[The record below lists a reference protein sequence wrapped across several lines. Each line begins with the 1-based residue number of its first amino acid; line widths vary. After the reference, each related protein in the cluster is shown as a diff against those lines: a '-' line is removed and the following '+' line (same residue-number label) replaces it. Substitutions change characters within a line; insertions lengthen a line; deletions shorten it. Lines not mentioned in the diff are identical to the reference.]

1 MLQVRIL
8 NMYIC
13 MSLMCFPIYNKN
25 FKLLILTLKP
35 MYNYIP
41 LESGNLV
48 MNDGDKSGYV
58 KVLH

>member
-1 MLQVRIL
+1 
-8 NMYIC
+8 
-13 MSLMCFPIYNKN
+13 MSLMCFPIYNKK